1 MAFAGLKKQ
10 INKAN
15 QYMTEKMGGAEGT
28 KLDVD
33 FVDME
38 RKTDVTYELVEE
50 LQLKTK
56 EFLQPNPTARA
67 KMAAVKG
74 ISKLSGQAKA
84 STYPQPEGV
93 LGDCMLLYG
102 KKMGEDSIFAQALI
116 EMGEAMKQMADV
128 KYSLDDNIKQNFLEP
143 LHHLQTKDLKE
154 VMHHRKKLQGR
165 RLDFDCKR
173 RRQAKDDEIRQA
185 EEKFA
190 ESLHLAQMGM
200 FNLLEN
206 DIEQVAQLAT
216 FSEALLEYH
225 QQCTE
230 ILRGLTETLLEKKE
244 EAVSRPKL
252 EFVPKTLA
260 DLHVDGGLSDHV
272 NGGNFSLHGSSR
284 AGSPIQRSQ
293 LELFPA
299 GNPPQSTNA
308 SPLPSPSKSPAR
320 TPITQPRTPCCT
332 ALYDFEPENPG
343 ELGFKENDTITL
355 TQKIDENWYEGSLDG
370 RTGYFPVTYVQVVV
384 PLP

>member
-15 QYMTEKMGGAEGT
+15 QYVTEKMGGAEGT
-28 KLDVD
+28 KLDLD
-33 FVDME
+33 FMDME
-38 RKTDVTYELVEE
+38 RKTDVTVELVEE
-50 LQLKTK
+50 LQAKTK

-74 ISKLSGQAKA
+74 ISKLSGQAK
-84 STYPQPEGV
+84 SNTYPQPEG
-93 LGDCMLLYG
+93 LLADCMLLYG
-102 KKMGEDSIFAQALI
+102 KKLGEDSIFAQALI
-116 EMGEAMKQMADV
+116 EMGESLKQMADV

-154 VMHHRKKLQGR
+154 VIHHRKKLQGR
-165 RLDFDCKR
+165 RLDYDCKR
-173 RRQAKDDEIRQA
+173 RRQAKDDEIRSA

-206 DIEQVAQLAT
+206 DVEQVSQLVT
-216 FSEALLEYH
+216 FSEALLDYH

-230 ILRGLTETLLEKKE
+230 VLKCLVETLQCKRE
-244 EAVSRPKL
+244 EAEARPKT

-260 DLHVDGGLSDHV
+260 DLNIEGLSMD
-272 NGGNFSLHGSSR
+272 GL
-284 AGSPIQRSQ
+284 
-293 LELFPA
+293 
-299 GNPPQSTNA
+299 NA
-308 SPLPSPSKSPAR
+308 SPLPSPMRSPAKA
-320 TPITQPRTPCCT
+320 PQPQRPSGPCCS

-343 ELGFKENDTITL
+343 ELGFKENDIIQL
-355 TQKIDENWYEGSLDG
+355 INRVDENWYEGSVNG
-370 RTGYFPVTYVQVVV
+370 RTGYFPQSYVQVMV
-384 PLP
+384 PLPN